1 MGVTSPDDCFSAP
14 QELVL
19 HADRA
24 TYLKGVAL
32 SAGGMLVI
40 SPDGLLLRL
49 VEEASHWQVVFLRAL
64 GIFVAITALV
74 LIRYRG
80 RSVGMVRSLG
90 WPGVWAA
97 FGLMGANIG
106 FVMAMLNTTVA
117 NALVILAC
125 MPLFS
130 AVFGWL
136 LIRERV
142 SRRTW
147 ISIAVA
153 IVGIIIIFSGSIG
166 GGNLLGD
173 CIALLTAVCHGFA
186 LVQLR
191 RVGNRDT
198 TPVIAL
204 GALGAATLALPLA
217 GSLVYTLHDAGVILF
232 QGLLQ
237 MPLAIGLFMSGARFI
252 PAAEVALFSLIETV
266 LGPLWAWIGV
276 GEVPGTLAVVG
287 GVIVVGAVA
296 ANAAVGL
303 LRAKKREPSRHQG
316 EAAAV
321 LDR

>member
-1 MGVTSPDDCFSAP
+1 M
-14 QELVL
+14 Q
-19 HADRA
+19 ADRA

-49 VEEASHWQVVFLRAL
+49 VQDAGHWDVVFLRTL
-64 GIFVAITALV
+64 GIFASVT
-74 LIRYRG
+74 LILLLRYRS
-80 RSVGMVRSLG
+80 RFAAVVRGLG
-90 WPGVWAA
+90 WPGVWATIA
-97 FGLMGANIG
+97 LGGANIG
-106 FVMAMLNTTVA
+106 FVLAMLNTTVA
-117 NALVILAC
+117 NTLVILAT

-130 AVFGWL
+130 AAFGWL

-142 SRRTW
+142 SARTW
-147 ISIAVA
+147 ASIGVA
-153 IVGIIIIFSGSIG
+153 LLGIVVIFSGSIG
-166 GGNLLGD
+166 GGTLLGD
-173 CIALLTAVCHGFA
+173 GIALFTALCHGFA

-198 TPVIAL
+198 TPVVAF
-204 GALGAATLALPLA
+204 GGLGAALMALPFAAPL
-217 GSLVYTLHDAGVILF
+217 SYTAWDAGIILF

-237 MPLAIGLFMSGARFI
+237 MPLAIAMFLSGARFI

-296 ANAAVGL
+296 ANSALGL
-303 LRAKKREPSRHQG
+303 LRSKRRPAA
-316 EAAAV
+316 EAAEAAEGM
-321 LDR
+321 RP

>member
-1 MGVTSPDDCFSAP
+1 M
-14 QELVL
+14 

-49 VEEASHWQVVFLRAL
+49 VEDAGHWQIVFLRTL
-64 GIFVAITALV
+64 GIFVSVMALV
-74 LIRYRG
+74 SLRYR
-80 RSVGMVRSLG
+80 RRTAQVVTSLG
-90 WPGVWAA
+90 WPGVWASL
-97 FGLMGANIG
+97 GLMGANIG
-106 FVMAMLNTTVA
+106 FVLAMLNTTVA
-117 NALVILAC
+117 NTLVILAC

-142 SRRTW
+142 SVRTW
-147 ISIAVA
+147 VSIAVA
-153 IVGIIIIFSGSIG
+153 IIGIVIIFSGSIG
-166 GGNLLGD
+166 GGRLLGD
-173 CIALLTAVCHGFA
+173 SIALFTAVCHGFA

-191 RVGNRDT
+191 RIGNRDT
-198 TPVIAL
+198 TPVIAF
-204 GALGAATLALPLA
+204 GGLGAALISLPLA
-217 GSLVYTLHDAGVILF
+217 GSLVYTLHDATVILF

-287 GVIVVGAVA
+287 GIIVVGAVA
-296 ANAAVGL
+296 GNAVLGL
-303 LRAKKREPSRHQG
+303 MRAKKREAAGRPPGPEGEPSPTPVWER
-316 EAAAV
+316 
-321 LDR
+321 